1 MLKSKTIIA
10 IFLLLTFATSMVMI
24 TPTTQAQAAPSL
36 KTYAIIDAVPNPVGV
51 GEEVLIRTGII
62 QATGDASYGWTGI
75 TVTVV
80 KPDGHTETLGPF
92 TTDSTGGTFTI
103 FTPNQVG
110 AYTFTTNF
118 PQQTNPVTFF
128 NLEGGNMI
136 FAGTIMK
143 ASNKTVT
150 LQVQQDPLPAYPG
163 QPLPTE
169 YWSRPI
175 DPQLREWFTV
185 SGNWLARPDNAIA
198 LYNDD
203 APETAHVLW
212 ARALTTG
219 GLTGGL
225 WGDGQVPSSA
235 ETGDAYEGKFQ
246 NSVVLNG
253 VLYYNRMPAAI
264 SGNPY
269 PQRGVYAVDLHTGN
283 ELWFK
288 NNTEIAFGQILYFN
302 SFNYDGVFDYI
313 WETKGTTWN
322 AYDPFNGEWIY
333 SMTNVPSGV
342 RVFGPSGEILIY
354 NVDYA
359 TRRMT
364 LWNSTACG
372 QQAAGTWAEGSIG
385 SWGRNVHGLTW
396 DASNPNSY
404 SWNVSIPAGL
414 TASTSFFAPILKVYP
429 DRVMSLFF
437 NQTQVRVW
445 ALSTALTSRGTL
457 LFDKTWNAPAEWLEG
472 SNTLNYVG
480 ASDQVEGGVMA
491 LWNKELTKH
500 YAFST
505 ETGNFLWETDSE
517 HWLDAYGWGNAEHTW
532 YFAYGKLISVGV
544 GGVVYGYDAATGNT
558 DWTYN
563 MTDPYNEPVT
573 GDNWWGWITMIA
585 DEKVYIGTVEHSAE
599 MPLPRGGPL
608 ICLNATT
615 GEEIWRVNGMFRAT
629 RWGGNGVMGD
639 SIMATMDTYDQR
651 VYAVGKGPSETTVTA
666 SPKVTIFGSSVQIEG
681 MVTDISPGTSSD
693 ILALRF
699 PNGVPAVSD
708 ASMSEWM
715 LHVYKQFALPSHG
728 TTGVPVALSVVD
740 SNGNYREIGTTTTND
755 GYFSFNWK
763 PDIAGQYTV
772 YASFGGSAAYYASH
786 AITSFAVDS
795 AHPTA
800 APTETPPQSPA
811 DMYFAPAIAGL
822 FVLIIVV
829 AIVLALLMLRKR
841 P

>member
-1 MLKSKTIIA
+1 
-10 IFLLLTFATSMVMI
+10 
-24 TPTTQAQAAPSL
+24 
-36 KTYAIIDAVPNPVGV
+36 
-51 GEEVLIRTGII
+51 
-62 QATGDASYGWTGI
+62 
-75 TVTVV
+75 
-80 KPDGHTETLGPF
+80 
-92 TTDSTGGTFTI
+92 
-103 FTPNQVG
+103 
-110 AYTFTTNF
+110 
-118 PQQTNPVTFF
+118 
-128 NLEGGNMI
+128 
-136 FAGTIMK
+136 
-143 ASNKTVT
+143 
-150 LQVQQDPLPAYPG
+150 
-163 QPLPTE
+163 
-169 YWSRPI
+169 
-175 DPQLREWFTV
+175 
-185 SGNWLARPDNAIA
+185 
-198 LYNDD
+198 
-203 APETAHVLW
+203 
-212 ARALTTG
+212 
-219 GLTGGL
+219 
-225 WGDGQVPSSA
+225 
-235 ETGDAYEGKFQ
+235 
-246 NSVVLNG
+246 
-253 VLYYNRMPAAI
+253 
-264 SGNPY
+264 
-269 PQRGVYAVDLHTGN
+269 
-283 ELWFK
+283 
-288 NNTEIAFGQILYFN
+288 
-302 SFNYDGVFDYI
+302 
-313 WETKGTTWN
+313 
-322 AYDPFNGEWIY
+322 
-333 SMTNVPSGV
+333 
-342 RVFGPSGEILIY
+342 
-354 NVDYA
+354 
-359 TRRMT
+359 
-364 LWNSTACG
+364 
-372 QQAAGTWAEGSIG
+372 
-385 SWGRNVHGLTW
+385 
-396 DASNPNSY
+396 
-404 SWNVSIPAGL
+404 
-414 TASTSFFAPILKVYP
+414 
-429 DRVMSLFF
+429 
-437 NQTQVRVW
+437 
-445 ALSTALTSRGTL
+445 
-457 LFDKTWNAPAEWLEG
+457 
-472 SNTLNYVG
+472 LNYVG